1 MKRKGVELTVIA
13 SIIGVFG
20 IFVIC
25 VLMVYKFV
33 SESRTIENDTTQETV
48 KVEAE
53 TLDHTHDWQEVAIEA
68 ATIIETKELRA
79 VASEGIPVVYLTRYR
94 SKQNGLIQD
103 EYIVYDAALNDIRI
117 SENMP
122 NIHIEVEYITDGTPR
137 LEVYEHGKPICSICE
152 ARLLSYQLRT
162 YKFYIPEGTLLI
174 HWE

>member
-1 MKRKGVELTVIA
+1 MRRQSFEIRLIAAVIG
-13 SIIGVFG
+13 IFG
-20 IFVIC
+20 IFIMCILMIC
-25 VLMVYKFV
+25 RDV
-33 SESRTIENDTTQETV
+33 SNREIIEEDIDNETV